1 MSHVLKELMEDL
13 IFCVVISSNVIPP
26 SPSPHDLNFYRKA
39 HHEQYDAKTFSLLIY
54 IYIYYIKE
62 L

>member
-1 MSHVLKELMEDL
+1 MENL
-13 IFCVVISSNVIPP
+13 IFCVVISWNLIPL
-26 SPSPHDLNFYRKA
+26 SPFPHDLNFYRKT